1 MAIGVRET
9 QDIIRQVVVQS
20 RQEVSKPTRL
30 EPQDAGMATGPRFR
44 HRSLERPGL
53 QPDYL
58 VTSSDDFNPWNRL
71 DDDIYKFLH
80 YRKAQFGEVGMPPS
94 YQFLAEVE
102 VQLKR
107 TKSDYELGNFL
118 GLVRLAADLDQ
129 TGSTF
134 VTASELG
141 ALHALWRRAS
151 TPLRPGEHFDPTR
164 ADSFRQLLQQGDATT
179 LRGLADLV
187 RLVGRAARLPLMA
200 NALDVPSL
208 SVSTLMQVTDL
219 AMRFNQA
226 GQGRFEFQVSPM
238 DVFLGARSVLF
249 NRSVANPT
257 LSLLRELVLEDGG
270 LYHDDLL
277 EWLQSVGTFG
287 SELTLLMPDSLCA
300 EGYSLPGGKYS
311 ALEMVSAGGARLM
324 QAPSTVDK
332 TLNTLSD
339 ALIYRI
345 QKQDQHK
352 DHQIQ
357 VLLSHFNR
365 LLQGERRS
373 AARISAERKQAR
385 FDYMDAIQRASKL
398 AQDLQTGTHQAM
410 QYPSTPYS
418 PTSNTQV
425 MPNPLTTRPESGE
438 MPRAGLGVE
447 AASGL
452 EPALRSPSDSADA
465 LVKPKP
471 EEFSREVLAEWDET
485 LQTVRRRLSSK
496 SPVFKSMVA
505 QIAKVRAI
513 DTCLSYGLT
522 PGGSRCIGR
531 LSRLIQSE
539 DLGTRL
545 SLSPSAAESVLSALG
560 AGDASYLASL
570 ESLIS
575 ALYGFKNPLE
585 NLQFRYRDRMADSQG
600 SALWGEE
607 SALDE
612 AGLGL
617 LLGMMALEEEA
628 HGQERQVRAGRGEAT
643 LGDPFTA
650 YAALL
655 VVCRVKT
662 QQLPVQDP
670 ALARHFLR
678 GLDSET
684 HSLWYSQ
691 RNAFRAKLGRRAVV
705 IPLLQGTL
713 RPGWYLGC
721 ERGYMKEVKEV
732 VGRAGGELD
741 RQLLMHF
748 TEVQGH
754 LDRLC
759 LELETDKARAS
770 QQRLRDLLGT

>member
-1 MAIGVRET
+1 VAIGVRET

-20 RQEVSKPTRL
+20 RQEVARPGRL
-30 EPQDAGMATGPRFR
+30 EPQEAGMATGPRFR
-44 HRSLERPGL
+44 HRSLDRPGL

-58 VTSSDDFNPWNRL
+58 ITANEDADPWRRL
-71 DDDIYKFLH
+71 DDDIYKFLQF
-80 YRKAQFGEVGMPPS
+80 RKTQFGEVGQPPS

-107 TKSDYELGNFL
+107 TKGDYELGNFL

-129 TGSTF
+129 TGTTF

-141 ALHALWRRAS
+141 ALHALWRRAAAP
-151 TPLRPGEHFDPTR
+151 TKAGEHFDPNR
-164 ADSFRQLLQQGDATT
+164 AEGFRMLLQQGDATT

-187 RLVGRAARLPLMA
+187 RLVGRAARLPLMG

-208 SVSTLMQVTDL
+208 SVTTLMQVTDL

-249 NRSVANPT
+249 NRSVVNPT
-257 LSLLRELVLEDGG
+257 LTLLRELVLEDGG

-324 QAPSTVDK
+324 QAPGQVDK
-332 TLNTLSD
+332 TLGTLSD
-339 ALIYRI
+339 ALIFRI

-357 VLLSHFNR
+357 VLLNHFNR

-385 FDYMDAIQRASKL
+385 FDYMEAIQRASKL

-410 QYPSTPYS
+410 QA
-418 PTSNTQV
+418 
-425 MPNPLTTRPESGE
+425 PLRPGMQQGASISEVN
-438 MPRAGLGVE
+438 LG
-447 AASGL
+447 AAS
-452 EPALRSPSDSADA
+452 ESSDA

-471 EEFSREVLAEWDET
+471 DEFSREILAEWDET

-505 QIAKVRAI
+505 QIAKVRSI

-531 LSRLIQSE
+531 FSRLIQSE
-539 DLGTRL
+539 DLFNRL
-545 SLSPSAAESVLSALG
+545 GLGATTGSAVQAALG
-560 AGDASYLASL
+560 AGDASYLSSL

-575 ALYGFKNPLE
+575 GIYGFKNQLE
-585 NLQFRYRDRMADSQG
+585 NLQFRYRDRMSDAPSLNLAADSG
-600 SALWGEE
+600 GAEVEPAPAIWGEE
-607 SALDE
+607 NALDE

-617 LLGMMALEEEA
+617 LLSLMGLEESA
-628 HGQERQVRAGRGEAT
+628 QAQERAVRAGRGEPT
-643 LGDPFTA
+643 VGDPFTA
-650 YAALL
+650 YIALL
-655 VVCRVKT
+655 AVCQART
-662 QQLPVQDP
+662 QQLPVKDP
-670 ALARHFLR
+670 AQIRHFLR
-678 GLDSET
+678 GMDGEA
-684 HSLWYSQ
+684 HSQWYSH

-732 VGRAGGELD
+732 VERAGGELD

-748 TEVQGH
+748 TEVQSH

-759 LELETDKARAS
+759 LGLETDKARAS
-770 QQRLRDLLGT
+770 QQRLKELLGT